1 METNAAPGADI
12 KFRKHVTPKAAV
24 TQIQEPCLFTISV
37 GAAKQN
43 IDDLV
48 AAYLWGRE
56 RYNVGAIL
64 LGDGLYRITLKICSG
79 LSDCEARDLSIATG
93 IDIQERFLQEACLP
107 GMEVFKTSDIFLQH
121 DFIEAQQRIS
131 HLYHSQ
137 SLFHDSMIEDATT
150 FVDRQQKNGTLK
162 IARNEAIK
170 LSTLYLTQEIA
181 VYLVMAERGW
191 LTEIYFG
198 HEIPTLAKIMNNEI
212 PDAPKALKQ
221 RVNIGLEKVRKRR
234 TPSGQAQIMLRAA

>member
-1 METNAAPGADI
+1 MEANAAPGPNI
-12 KFRKHVTPKAAV
+12 KFRKYVTPKEAV
-24 TQIQEPCLFTISV
+24 TRIQEPCLFTISV

-43 IDDLV
+43 ISDLV
-48 AAYLWGRE
+48 AAYSWGRKQ
-56 RYNVGAIL
+56 YNIGAIL

-79 LSDCEARDLSIATG
+79 LPDCEARDLSIATG
-93 IDIQERFLQEACLP
+93 VDIQERFLHEACLP
-107 GMEVFKTSDIFLQH
+107 GMEVFKTSDIFLQQ
-121 DFIEAQQRIS
+121 DFLDAHRRIN

-137 SLFHDSMIEDATT
+137 PLFHDSMIEDATT
-150 FVDRQQKNGTLK
+150 FVDRQRKNGTLK

-221 RVNIGLEKVRKRR
+221 RVNIGLEKVRRRR
-234 TPSGQAQIMLRAA
+234 TPRGQAQFILQAA